1 MSTKDLGI
9 TVKKA
14 ADLSEWYTQVVTKA
28 QLADYSSAKGF
39 MILMPHG
46 FSIWESIKEHFDK
59 RIKEIGHRN
68 AYFPLLIPERLL
80 KREAEHFEG
89 FTPEVFWVTHSGNN
103 ELGERLAI
111 RPTSETIINEAYSR
125 WVKSWRDLPV
135 LINVW
140 NSVLR
145 AEITST
151 KPFIRTTEFLWQEGH
166 TVHGT
171 EEEAESEVMTI
182 LEIYRRLV
190 EDQVAIPVLVGKKT
204 EKEKF
209 KGAVYTTTLEA
220 MMPDGKAIQMGTS
233 HHLGQNFSKPFE
245 IKFLGKDEKEHFA
258 WTTSWGISWRLIGAM
273 IMAHGDDKGLVLP
286 PKIAPIQVVFV
297 PIHYKESDK
306 VTILQ
311 TAHNIADGLEKHSTR
326 TFIDDREQYTPGW
339 KYHEWEMKGVPL
351 RVEIGPRDMESKQ
364 ITLVRRDT
372 GDRMVIARGD
382 SEKRIVDLL
391 DNLQESMFQ
400 KAKRLKEELTSK
412 ASDMGA
418 FRKILDQ
425 RGGFIEAFL
434 CEEAC
439 ELKIK
444 EETGATVR
452 VVPFDQSEKGECIY
466 CRSPSARRVYFARSY

>member
-14 ADLSEWYTQVVTKA
+14 EDLSEWYTQVVTKA

-39 MILMPHG
+39 MVLMPYG
-46 FSIWESIKEHFDK
+46 FSIWESIKEHFDRK
-59 RIKEIGHRN
+59 IKEIGHRN

-80 KREAEHFEG
+80 KRESEHFEG

-111 RPTSETIINEAYSR
+111 RPTSETIINESYSR

-171 EEEAESEVMTI
+171 EEEAEHEVMTI

-190 EDQVAIPVLVGKKT
+190 EDQVAIPALVGKKT

-233 HHLGQNFSKPFE
+233 HHLGQTLRNQVPRQGRE
-245 IKFLGKDEKEHFA
+245 RTLCMDHLLGNLLEAD
-258 WTTSWGISWRLIGAM
+258 RR
-273 IMAHGDDKGLVLP
+273 DD
-286 PKIAPIQVVFV
+286 
-297 PIHYKESDK
+297 H
-306 VTILQ
+306 
-311 TAHNIADGLEKHSTR
+311 
-326 TFIDDREQYTPGW
+326 
-339 KYHEWEMKGVPL
+339 
-351 RVEIGPRDMESKQ
+351 GPR
-364 ITLVRRDT
+364 RRQGTSPPSQDSADT
-372 GDRMVIARGD
+372 GRVRPD
-382 SEKRIVDLL
+382 S
-391 DNLQESMFQ
+391 LQ
-400 KAKRLKEELTSK
+400 
-412 ASDMGA
+412 G
-418 FRKILDQ
+418 
-425 RGGFIEAFL
+425 
-434 CEEAC
+434 
-439 ELKIK
+439 
-444 EETGATVR
+444 V
-452 VVPFDQSEKGECIY
+452 
-466 CRSPSARRVYFARSY
+466 